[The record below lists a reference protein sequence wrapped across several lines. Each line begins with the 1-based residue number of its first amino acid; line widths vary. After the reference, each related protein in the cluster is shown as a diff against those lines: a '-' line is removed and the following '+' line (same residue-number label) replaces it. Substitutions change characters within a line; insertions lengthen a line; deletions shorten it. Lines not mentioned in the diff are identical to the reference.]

1 MICPWGGTRHLQ
13 SPQVTPPSLWSPE
26 RVVALGSQLRL
37 LRLVPPPSGIHWVL
51 VPRRRGACH
60 PSRGSHSSPF
70 LASGSSS
77 LPFLLLRKQQQQSQT
92 PVLGDSA
99 ASIPQEWQRAEKA
112 LSTPS
117 PCQANHTAGL
127 LPTLPPPLA
136 GGLAGWRSLGK
147 LPGGAQEPADLA
159 PGPWQG
165 PGLHAAQPPGWD
177 ALTRCL
183 AARRGRGGAALGR

>member
-1 MICPWGGTRHLQ
+1 MW
-13 SPQVTPPSLWSPE
+13 
-26 RVVALGSQLRL
+26 
-37 LRLVPPPSGIHWVL
+37 
-51 VPRRRGACH
+51 
-60 PSRGSHSSPF
+60 
-70 LASGSSS
+70 
-77 LPFLLLRKQQQQSQT
+77 RKQQQQSQT

-177 ALTRCL
+177 ALT
-183 AARRGRGGAALGR
+183 